1 MAEIVVNMKMY
12 INAVTYEDFDLIVMG
27 AGIIGGL

>member
-1 MAEIVVNMKMY
+1 MAEIVVNMKMC